1 VAFTGTPSLLNSFH
15 RLGLAPCPIAP
26 ADPACVGTELADW
39 GSYYEHRPQVM
50 AGEILAG
57 RRRLVSAG
65 AYPPAIAG
73 TGFDPEKEV
82 THVACH

>member
-1 VAFTGTPSLLNSFH
+1 
-15 RLGLAPCPIAP
+15 
-26 ADPACVGTELADW
+26 
-39 GSYYEHRPQVM
+39 M